1 MPPFKKE
8 TQVGPGKYNPLSLNT
23 TLKKP
28 ALPGSKPVIPIA
40 PVNPINPKASGIISS
55 LDQTLA
61 DKGWNWD
68 TTDSA
73 ELTSLNLIDTLS
85 NTQLEVIGK
94 MLQKKKYTVKA
105 SAQYIKNLF
114 GSEPELIS
122 IASDAQG
129 DYNKLVSLL
138 ASDILPGL
146 AKGTGGENLPT
157 RSIYKY
163 NDEDVDAII
172 NNVYQRK
179 LMRPA
184 TPAELEEER
193 AQAKIK
199 LEQGTVTT
207 TKKVKNPIT
216 GKLEAVV
223 TQEAGPTKEVVEQSI
238 EERIKALNPDEADRT
253 ARIEFSSWL
262 SQNVQGA

>member
-8 TQVGPGKYNPLSLNT
+8 TKVGPGKYNPLSPNN
-23 TLKKP
+23 P
-28 ALPGSKPVIPIA
+28 ALPGSKPVIPVA
-40 PVNPINPKASGIISS
+40 PVNPVNPKASGIISS
-55 LDQTLA
+55 LDQALA

-68 TTDSA
+68 TGDSA

-122 IASDAQG
+122 IAADAQG

-146 AKGTGGENLPT
+146 AKGGGGENLPS

-163 NDEDVDAII
+163 NDEDVDAFI
-172 NNVYQRK
+172 NNVYQKK

-184 TPAELEEER
+184 TAAELAEMR
-193 AQAKIK
+193 GIAKPQ

-207 TKKVKNPIT
+207 SKKVRNPVT
-216 GKLEAVV
+216 GKLEVV
-223 TQEAGPTKEVVEQSI
+223 TTQEAGPTKDVVEQSI
-238 EERIKALNPDEADRT
+238 EERIKELNPDDADRT

>member
-1 MPPFKKE
+1 MVTLKNE
-8 TQVGPGKYNPLSLNT
+8 TQVGPGKYNPLSPN
-23 TLKKP
+23 KP
-28 ALPGSKPVIPIA
+28 ALPGVNTVVPVA
-40 PVNPINPKASGIISS
+40 PVNPVNPKASGIISS
-55 LDQTLA
+55 LDKVLA
-61 DKGWNWD
+61 DKGYEWD
-68 TTDSA
+68 TADSA
-73 ELTSLNLIDTLS
+73 ELTSLNLVDTLS
-85 NTQLEVIGK
+85 NTQLEVIAK
-94 MLQKKKYTVKA
+94 ILKKKNYTVKA

-114 GSEPELIS
+114 GSESELIS
-122 IASDAQG
+122 IAADAQG

-146 AKGTGGENLPT
+146 AKGAGGENIPT

-163 NDEDVDAII
+163 SDEDVDTII
-172 NNVYQRK
+172 NNVYQRR

-193 AQAKIK
+193 AQARTK

-207 TKKVKNPIT
+207 TKKVKNPVT
-216 GKLEAVV
+216 GQLEAVV

-238 EERIKALNPDEADRT
+238 DERIKALNPDEADRT
-253 ARIEFSSWL
+253 ARIGFSSWL